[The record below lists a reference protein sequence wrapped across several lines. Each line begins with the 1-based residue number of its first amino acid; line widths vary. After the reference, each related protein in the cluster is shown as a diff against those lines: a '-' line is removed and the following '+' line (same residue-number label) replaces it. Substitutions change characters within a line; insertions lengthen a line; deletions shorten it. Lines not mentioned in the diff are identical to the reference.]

1 MCSTNFS
8 IEISQYYAAAKTSY
22 PCHGNSKKLIDLHD
36 ASIILKISFYF
47 GYKHKYIWLINY
59 EKNLYN
65 NR

>member
-47 GYKHKYIWLINY
+47 GYKHKYI
-59 EKNLYN
+59 
-65 NR
+65 